1 MTSHELAKKLLECED
16 LPVIISF
23 KGGCNASLDENDEA
37 LELNIWTYEDCIEI
51 NSPKEME

>member
-51 NSPKEME
+51 NSPKEVE